1 MIIKIGVDLLK
12 QQKLYK
18 NTVSLSVL
26 IVILISI
33 FAVWFFLEKEN
44 SYSEP
49 QEAIIAIEK
58 DLLLIPA
65 YKLNDDAL
73 FFFIKDK
80 NNLGTTYVQEGLLG
94 WKAGIL
100 TWSSMDN
107 KRNYD
112 EFNGYESHGESLIF
126 GLIKFEEE
134 RIVKMDDNNAKF
146 LMLDVMLPSEIVE
159 EYQLEDL
166 CIWYFENDTV
176 PEEKTIQ
183 LINNS
188 GEVLDTISL

>member
-1 MIIKIGVDLLK
+1 ME
-12 QQKLYK
+12 QQKIYK
-18 NTVSLSVL
+18 NALSVSVL
-26 IVILISI
+26 IVILISLS
-33 FAVWFFLEKEN
+33 AVWFFGEKAN

-80 NNLGTTYVQEGLLG
+80 NNLGATYVQKGLLG
-94 WKAGIL
+94 WKADIL
-100 TWSSMDN
+100 TWSAIN
-107 KRNYD
+107 NRNYD
-112 EFNGYESHGESLIF
+112 EFSGFQSNGESLIF
-126 GLIKFEEE
+126 GLIKLEED
-134 RIVKMDDNNAKF
+134 RIVKMGDNDAKL

-159 EYQLEDL
+159 EYQLENL
-166 CIWYFENDTV
+166 CIWYFDNNTV
-176 PEEKTIQ
+176 PEEKTIE